1 MIPVKSN
8 MTGPTHE
15 VSSKVYLSNANSVLR
30 KGVLKPRPITTCNL
44 IHKAAK
50 FPDEKVDICKPTN
63 NQSSAL
69 SPNVIRTS
77 CLNIRKQSS
86 PTSIGKPFYSVTKL
100 SHLKSRKSAHRKLHH
115 DRGFNTDIVLEN
127 QIIKSNHQ
135 IKSNYL
141 WWKYHVN
148 EFLLTYS
155 YLFELLLLIIF
166 LSINFDFVCKQ
177 FHFCT
182 QPTLPCRVNIFL
194 LVKVL
199 ADLSK

>member
-1 MIPVKSN
+1 MKSGKWNTRIMIPVKSN
-8 MTGPTHE
+8 ITGPTHE

-30 KGVLKPRPITTCNL
+30 KGVLKPRPIDTCNL

-50 FPDEKVDICKPTN
+50 FPDEKVDICKPSN

-69 SPNVIRTS
+69 CPNVIRTS

-86 PTSIGKPFYSVTKL
+86 PTSIRKPSYSVTKL
-100 SHLKSRKSAHRKLHH
+100 SQLKARKSAHQKLHH

-135 IKSNYL
+135 IKSNHL

-155 YLFELLLLIIF
+155 YLFEFLLLIIF
-166 LSINFDFVCKQ
+166 LSINFDLFVNK
-177 FHFCT
+177 F
-182 QPTLPCRVNIFL
+182 IF
-194 LVKVL
+194 VPNPPYHVE
-199 ADLSK
+199 